1 MGNGLPENKVITS
14 VADYVELVKSF
25 SSPAK
30 KTWFRGQVNSKWDL
44 KPSVRRHAEW
54 MDNEVDMLNRF
65 RQLTVSRVVNPPHQ
79 DDDWGWVCLAQHHRL
94 PTRLLD
100 WTENPLVALFFAVE
114 GDDDEQAGRVFAMD
128 VHGLNSKSY
137 GKDVGVL
144 LLGRDERL
152 DNYSPYAR
160 DGAKASPLAVIA
172 PQTFDRVVAQAGTF
186 SLSHHNEETE
196 LDAYAGALIERWD
209 VPLTSKQ
216 DIRMELVKLGIH
228 AASVYPDL
236 DHIAVMIRQDLL

>member
-1 MGNGLPENKVITS
+1 MPDNEVTS
-14 VADYVELVKSF
+14 VAEYIQLVKGF
-25 SSPAK
+25 SPPTK
-30 KTWFRGQVNSKWDL
+30 KTWFRGQLNAMWTL
-44 KPSVRRHAEW
+44 QPSVRRHAQW
-54 MDNEVDMLNRF
+54 MDAEVQMLNRF
-65 RQLTVSRVVNPPHQ
+65 RQLTVSRVPNPPHQ

-114 GDDDEQAGRVFAMD
+114 KDEDQDGRVFALD
-128 VHGLNSKSY
+128 VHGLNRKSY
-137 GKDVGVL
+137 GSDVGVL

-160 DGAKASPLAVIA
+160 DGARASPLAVIA

-186 SLSHHNEETE
+186 SLSHHNEDTE
-196 LDAYAGALIERWD
+196 LDAFAGTLIETWD
-209 VPLTSKQ
+209 VPLTAKE
-216 DIRMELVKLGIH
+216 DIRLELVKLGIH

-236 DHIAVMIRQDLL
+236 DHIAFMIRDELI